1 MGIPIYV
8 LLLALLIVASE
19 DIALASIRQSENPG
33 MSHWFIIGLL
43 FYLLVAI
50 FLRTSFTTTGIGL
63 MNTLWSA
70 LSVPTS
76 VLMGYI
82 WFGEKMTNLQLVAA
96 GLATV
101 ASVLVAN

>member
-1 MGIPIYV
+1 MQIYV

-19 DIALASIRQSENPG
+19 DIALASIKQSETPG
-33 MSHWFIIGLL
+33 MAHWFLVGLL

-50 FLRTSFTTTGIGL
+50 FLRTSFSETGIGL

-76 VLMGYI
+76 ILVGYL
-82 WFGEKMTNLQLVAA
+82 WFNEKLTSVQLLAA

-101 ASVLVAN
+101 AAVLVSG